1 MPSATE
7 GGMRKK
13 EKKKRDTEAYGRRLD
28 ESKTHAV
35 GRTTART
42 ESPLG
47 KTSLKTARGEVD
59 ESGHLIT
66 KERHL
71 DTALA

>member
-1 MPSATE
+1 MRKALRIM

-13 EKKKRDTEAYGRRLD
+13 EKKKTDAEAYGRRLD

-47 KTSLKTARGEVD
+47 KTSLKTARGEVN
-59 ESGHLIT
+59 
-66 KERHL
+66 ERVV
-71 DTALA
+71 T